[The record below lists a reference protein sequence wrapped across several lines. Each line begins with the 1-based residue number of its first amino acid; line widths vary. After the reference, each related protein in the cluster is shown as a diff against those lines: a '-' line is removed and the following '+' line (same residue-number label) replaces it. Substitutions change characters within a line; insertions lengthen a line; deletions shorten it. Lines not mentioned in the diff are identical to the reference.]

1 MSRTTIDLTTARRTL
16 RALTPRTVALFAC
29 MANPG
34 VPMSGSEW
42 TVGEAAAHL
51 VFGAKDYS
59 EHARGVEQ
67 CYSIDPADRVRS
79 LRRSLAKM
87 AERDSHQLGVELQLG
102 IDAFLDATGGRTA
115 EDLLPWHQQSLSC
128 GTMTCLLIG
137 EQLLHGYDMAQTLGA
152 EWIIEAESARLAV
165 QAVLPLLPILVD
177 SEAAKG
183 VDATY
188 ELAVHGG
195 PCVIARFRD
204 GTGSIDPSENGPID
218 CQLSGD
224 PVAWLLA
231 LYGRVGWEELLRTG
245 QVTVTDGDADL
256 GAGFKRLLRNP

>member
-1 MSRTTIDLTTARRTL
+1 
-16 RALTPRTVALFAC
+16 
-29 MANPG
+29 
-34 VPMSGSEW
+34 
-42 TVGEAAAHL
+42 
-51 VFGAKDYS
+51 
-59 EHARGVEQ
+59 
-67 CYSIDPADRVRS
+67 
-79 LRRSLAKM
+79 
-87 AERDSHQLGVELQLG
+87 
-102 IDAFLDATGGRTA
+102 
-115 EDLLPWHQQSLSC
+115 
-128 GTMTCLLIG
+128 MTCLLIG

-152 EWIIEAESARLAV
+152 EWIIEAESTRLAV
-165 QAVLPLLPILVD
+165 QAVLPVLPALVD

-195 PCVIARFRD
+195 PGVIARFRD

-256 GAGFKRLLRNP
+256 GAGFTRLLRNP